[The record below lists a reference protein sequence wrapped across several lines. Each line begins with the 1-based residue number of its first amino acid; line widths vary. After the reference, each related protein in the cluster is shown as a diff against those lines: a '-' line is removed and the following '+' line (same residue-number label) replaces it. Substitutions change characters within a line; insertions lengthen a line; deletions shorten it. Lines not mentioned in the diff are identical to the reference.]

1 MKKYNDAAYLDMVA
15 TFHETFTHPILHE
28 PSIPS
33 EARCQLRVN
42 LLQEELNELATAIKE
57 KDLVEIADAL
67 ADLQYVLSGAILE
80 FGMANKFKTLFE
92 EVQRSNMSK
101 ACKDMDEIEE
111 TKKWY
116 AENRDINEF
125 IVEQSNG
132 VYILKRAEDGKIL
145 KNCNYSPADIER
157 ILKN

>member
-15 TFHETFTHPILHE
+15 TFHETFNHPILQE

-33 EARCQLRVN
+33 EERCDLRIN
-42 LLQEELNELATAIKE
+42 LLIEELRELATAIKE
-57 KDLVEIADAL
+57 KDLAEVADAL

-80 FGMANKFKTLFE
+80 FGMANKFKALFE

-145 KNCNYSPADIER
+145 KNCNYSPADLEE